1 MRLGVTAGVRRKRI
15 HSRVYQTAVSE
26 LFEEGIIIANLP
38 MVFQESFRFL
48 KCLSI
53 QDFPVSYL

>member
-1 MRLGVTAGVRRKRI
+1 MRLGVAGGVRRKRI

-38 MVFQESFRFL
+38 MVF
-48 KCLSI
+48 
-53 QDFPVSYL
+53 